1 MYASTLSE
9 DAVEVIF
16 IKRNRSSNNVK
27 AHTVINAKNQTITIM
42 KSNYASTVK
51 SKKKLNC

>member
-27 AHTVINAKNQTITIM
+27 AHTVINAKNQTITIL

-51 SKKKLNC
+51 SKKT

>member
-9 DAVEVIF
+9 DAVEVIL

-27 AHTVINAKNQTITIM
+27 AHTVINAKI
-42 KSNYASTVK
+42 KPSLS
-51 SKKKLNC
+51 